1 MTIDPYADPSSGVLR
16 NRLGIADPRRLR
28 QVEADLTLVALA
40 DLHTRV
46 LPGGYDLIHLCSF
59 HREIFGDLYPW
70 AGEIRV
76 VGIARSDLFCLPQHI
91 ETYSAEVFG
100 ALAKERYLRGL
111 SRDQFVDR
119 LTHYFAEVNAI
130 HPFREGNGRTQR
142 AFFRQL
148 SREAGWPID
157 WSDLEPDGNARA
169 SKASLRGD
177 NEPLRVLLDSLL
189 SREPIKDDWLES
201 PESTP

>member
-1 MTIDPYADPSSGVLR
+1 MDPGSGVLH
-16 NRLGIADPRRLR
+16 NRLAISDPERLR
-28 QVEADLTLVALA
+28 EVEAGLTFAALA
-40 DLHTRV
+40 ELGTRT
-46 LPGGYDLIHLCSF
+46 LPGSYDLAHLRSF

-76 VGIARSDLFCLPQHI
+76 VGIAKSDPFCLPHHI
-91 ETYSAEVFG
+91 EAYSAEVFG
-100 ALAKERYLRGL
+100 GLAKERYLRGL
-111 SRDQFVDR
+111 PRHSFLDR

-157 WSDLEPDGNARA
+157 WSDLDPDANVAA
-169 SKASLRGD
+169 SMASLRGD
-177 NEPLRVLLDSLL
+177 NRPLRRLLDGLVA
-189 SREPIKDDWLES
+189 R
-201 PESTP
+201 

>member
-1 MTIDPYADPSSGVLR
+1 VSIDPYLDPASGVLR
-16 NRLGIADPRRLR
+16 NRLGISDPQRLR
-28 QVEADLTLVALA
+28 MVEAGLTLAALA
-40 DLHTRV
+40 DLGTRT
-46 LPGGYDLIHLCSF
+46 LPGGYDLTHLGSF

-76 VGIARSDLFCLPQHI
+76 VGIARSDPFCLPQHI
-91 ETYSAEVFG
+91 EAYSAEVFG

-111 SRDQFVDR
+111 PRDGFLDR

-157 WSDLEPDGNARA
+157 WSGLDPDVNDPA

-177 NEPLRVLLDSLL
+177 NGPLRRLLDILMV
-189 SREPIKDDWLES
+189 R
-201 PESTP
+201 

>member
-1 MTIDPYADPSSGVLR
+1 MTLDPYIEPGTGVLR
-16 NRLGIADPRRLR
+16 NRLAISDPERLR
-28 QVEADLTLVALA
+28 TVEAGLTFAALA
-40 DLHTRV
+40 ELGTRT
-46 LPGGYDLIHLCSF
+46 LPGGHDLAHLCTF

-76 VGIARSDLFCLPQHI
+76 VGIARSDPFCLPHHI

-100 ALAKERYLRGL
+100 GLAKERCLRGL
-111 SRDQFVDR
+111 PRDGFLHR

-157 WSDLEPDGNARA
+157 WSDLHPDANEAA
-169 SKASLRGD
+169 SRASLRGD
-177 NEPLRVLLDSLL
+177 NGPLRRLLEGLVARRDAG
-189 SREPIKDDWLES
+189 
-201 PESTP
+201 